1 MVQLW
6 GTLTLDGFGQSS
18 DVFLLNQIE
27 GCGSEIQRVA
37 VQPANIDRSVE
48 QLLRVM
54 FDATGIQ
61 HGEEL
66 V

>member
-1 MVQLW
+1 M
-6 GTLTLDGFGQSS
+6 D
-18 DVFLLNQIE
+18 

-48 QLLRVM
+48 QLLRAM
-54 FDATGIQ
+54 FDATGIE

>member
-1 MVQLW
+1 M
-6 GTLTLDGFGQSS
+6 LDGLGQGS
-18 DVFLLNQIE
+18 DVFLLNQID

-37 VQPANIDRSVE
+37 VQPANIDGSEE
-48 QLLRVM
+48 QLLRAM
-54 FDATGIQ
+54 GDATGIE

>member
-6 GTLTLDGFGQSS
+6 GTLTLDGLGQGS
-18 DVFLLNQIE
+18 DVFLLNQID

-37 VQPANIDRSVE
+37 VQPANMDLSEE
-48 QLLRVM
+48 QLLREM
-54 FDATGIQ
+54 FDATGIE

>member
-1 MVQLW
+1 MFQLW
-6 GTLTLDGFGQSS
+6 GTLTLDGLGQSS
-18 DVFLLNQIE
+18 DVFLLNQLD

-48 QLLRVM
+48 QLLRAM
-54 FDATGIQ
+54 FDATGIE
-61 HGEEL
+61 HGKEL